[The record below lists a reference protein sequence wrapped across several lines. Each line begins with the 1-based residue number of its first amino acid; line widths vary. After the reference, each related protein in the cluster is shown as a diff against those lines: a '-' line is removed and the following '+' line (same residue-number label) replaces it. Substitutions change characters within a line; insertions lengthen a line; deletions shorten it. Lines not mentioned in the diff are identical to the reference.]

1 MNFPVDQS
9 GRSDHYMSRT
19 FFKTTKSNFRS
30 ALSPVNMDQTY
41 IKFPEPMPKS
51 NLKTSPGKKP
61 ADQKNSNQ
69 SQANGEPSDDFVSYK
84 AD

>member
-1 MNFPVDQS
+1 
-9 GRSDHYMSRT
+9 
-19 FFKTTKSNFRS
+19 
-30 ALSPVNMDQTY
+30 MDQTY
-41 IKFPEPMPKS
+41 IKFPEPMPNS
-51 NLKTSPGKKP
+51 NVKTSPGKKP